1 MSKSQ
6 SEGFPFAKI
15 VVFLAAAFGIGV
27 GLCGL
32 DYLLASANIGKS
44 TEEFGVGPLD
54 SVSILVM
61 LFSAAGL
68 ALVLLA
74 WLIAAIFRS
83 FHSGSEGDELQK
95 LFGSESRNEDE
106 KPR

>member
-1 MSKSQ
+1 MSKSRAR
-6 SEGFPFAKI
+6 GFPFAKI

-32 DYLLASANIGKS
+32 DYFLASKGIGKS

-54 SVSILVM
+54 SASLLVM
-61 LFSAAGL
+61 LLSAAGL
-68 ALVLLA
+68 VLA
-74 WLIAAIFRS
+74 LIAWAIAAFWGS
-83 FHSGSEGDELQK
+83 LLSGPKGGEPQK
-95 LFGSESRNEDE
+95 LFNTESRNEDE